1 MKEISLH
8 STQELFSFKWQEFKN
23 DYPEHSLAKLV
34 FQHLHE
40 GKVEAPYL
48 GIKDLMN
55 SGVIIWPVVPRD
67 IVNAIHR
74 GQAEVIRLL
83 VLLGW
88 RVHLLIAD
96 CGSLNNYEKSDSI
109 RFSEKLKKYMANRGI
124 EQIKISYLSDF
135 FAPTNQDYDR
145 IQEIFRD
152 IISDLTLQ
160 DFLNIVNKGYT
171 DRVKDDILRRATLD
185 CLRPVLSLA
194 VVLYLAQEARQ
205 KSIIVAGADERRQWE
220 RAYDIPKT
228 RDRIGVLMI
237 PVLTEDGDKHQM
249 LLSKAGPIWSSQ
261 PALRRAMDSSNTAW
275 WTFHLLAFIPAFPA
289 PFVTISGKKITP
301 RDWSN
306 ESEVPERIRKEDLTQ
321 QVWEILNPA
330 S

>member
-8 STQELFSFKWQEFKN
+8 SIHELFSFEWQEFKN

-34 FQHLHE
+34 FQHLRQ

-96 CGSLNNYEKSDSI
+96 CGSSNNYDKSDSI
-109 RFSEKLKKYMANRGI
+109 RFSEKLKKYIANRDI
-124 EQIKISYLSDF
+124 EKIETSYLSEYYKSGF
-135 FAPTNQDYDR
+135 PDYNR
-145 IQEIFRD
+145 IQEIFRT

-171 DRVKDDILRRATLD
+171 NRVKDDILRRATLD

-194 VVLYLAQEARQ
+194 AVLHLAQKTSQ
-205 KSIIVAGADERRQWE
+205 KSIVVAGADERRQWE
-220 RAYDIPKT
+220 RAYDIPNT
-228 RDRIGVLMI
+228 RDRIGVLMN
-237 PVLTEDGDKHQM
+237 TRDQWCSD
-249 LLSKAGPIWSSQ
+249 
-261 PALRRAMDSSNTAW
+261 DSC
-275 WTFHLLAFIPAFPA
+275 I
-289 PFVTISGKKITP
+289 GKMMKI
-301 RDWSN
+301 
-306 ESEVPERIRKEDLTQ
+306 IKCL
-321 QVWEILNPA
+321 
-330 S
+330 